1 MENTEFSKSFYK
13 IKDVAEFVGVPQST
27 LRFWETKFPKEIAP
41 IRNAGNTRYYTP
53 EMIENARMIKYLLHT
68 RGMKIEV
75 AIDEM
80 HRNKK
85 NVSKRMKILSQL
97 TEVRNDLKEILF
109 SLTKRRDFGDDL

>member
-1 MENTEFSKSFYK
+1 MESTEFSKSFYK

-27 LRFWETKFPKEIAP
+27 LRFWESKFPDELSP
-41 IRNAGNTRYYTP
+41 IRNAGNIRYYTP

-85 NVSKRMKILSQL
+85 NVTKRMKILSL
-97 TEVRNDLKEILF
+97 LSDVRNDLKKILD
-109 SLTKRRDFGDDL
+109 SLSKRRDL